1 MDYDLVFG
9 KMREMMR
16 REKPY
21 QNRLALVTIY
31 NFFRYIAKTM
41 KKRPKM
47 AIFGQAEKCS
57 HILEPSFS
65 AII

>member
-1 MDYDLVFG
+1 MWND
-9 KMREMMR
+9 E
-16 REKPY
+16 EK
-21 QNRLALVTIY
+21 QAVSKEI
-31 NFFRYIAKTM
+31 NFSHKLLRYIAETM

-47 AIFGQAEKCS
+47 PIFEQAEKCS